1 MMMMMIFIVEL
12 LDNTVLTLIHI
23 VEDAPKSCTGCFLRH
38 EFATIFMVGSV
49 FFRATIIN
57 QTVH

>member
-1 MMMMMIFIVEL
+1 MVILIVEL
-12 LDNTVLTLIHI
+12 LGNTFLTL
-23 VEDAPKSCTGCFLRH
+23 VDTEEDARKSCTACFQSV
-38 EFATIFMVGSV
+38 FMVGSV